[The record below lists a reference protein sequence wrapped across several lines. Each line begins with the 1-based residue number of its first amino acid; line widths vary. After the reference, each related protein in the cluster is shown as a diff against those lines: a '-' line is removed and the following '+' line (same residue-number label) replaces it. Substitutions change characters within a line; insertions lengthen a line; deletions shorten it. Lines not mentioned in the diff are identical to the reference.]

1 MLITFHIR
9 YRFNLKFQFW
19 ELQCD
24 SLRQSFGRDVANLLP
39 GLSVKP
45 LPLIADSKLSLPV
58 KVAVKSSDSKDFALE
73 INYILLKDITGP
85 EFAKSS
91 LSK

>member
-1 MLITFHIR
+1 
-9 YRFNLKFQFW
+9 
-19 ELQCD
+19 
-24 SLRQSFGRDVANLLP
+24 
-39 GLSVKP
+39 VKP